1 MIRFLVFRFSQAA
14 LTIFGVVSLV
24 FFLQRLTGDPVALL
38 LPETATEDDIKV
50 MREVMGL
57 DQPVWSQYGN
67 FLFDTFKLDFGF
79 SFVRNAPVSE
89 IITSRIP
96 ETLELAIGAL
106 AFSMLCGF
114 PLGLIMA
121 FTARRQVSKWLMAFV
136 LACQSLPTFWS
147 GIVMI
152 LVFGVWL
159 QWLPTS
165 GTGSLS
171 HLIMPSISLGLLS
184 LATYARMTR
193 TAVLEELDKD
203 YIRSA
208 RARGVRGARLVR
220 KHLLRNSLVPIVSIS
235 AIEVSQLLAGAVV
248 VETVFAWPGLG
259 LLTMQSIAARDF
271 SVVQIIVLLGSFITV
286 SANLISDLLYSIID
300 PRIRL

>member
-1 MIRFLVFRFSQAA
+1 M
-14 LTIFGVVSLV
+14 
-24 FFLQRLTGDPVALL
+24 
-38 LPETATEDDIKV
+38 
-50 MREVMGL
+50 
-57 DQPVWSQYGN
+57 
-67 FLFDTFKLDFGF
+67 
-79 SFVRNAPVSE
+79 
-89 IITSRIP
+89 
-96 ETLELAIGAL
+96 
-106 AFSMLCGF
+106 
-114 PLGLIMA
+114 
-121 FTARRQVSKWLMAFV
+121 
-136 LACQSLPTFWS
+136 
-147 GIVMI
+147 
-152 LVFGVWL
+152 
-159 QWLPTS
+159 
-165 GTGSLS
+165 
-171 HLIMPSISLGLLS
+171 IMPSISLGLLS

-208 RARGVRGARLVR
+208 RSRGVRGARLVR

-271 SVVQIIVLLGSFITV
+271 AVVQIIVLLGSFITV